1 MSMVISILFNDIPVI
16 LVVLSTLEKFY
27 VCKHFQYI
35 IEEFNEFF
43 GVPKKRKRGE
53 KKKKRRR

>member
-43 GVPKKRKRGE
+43 KDFISFF
-53 KKKKRRR
+53 